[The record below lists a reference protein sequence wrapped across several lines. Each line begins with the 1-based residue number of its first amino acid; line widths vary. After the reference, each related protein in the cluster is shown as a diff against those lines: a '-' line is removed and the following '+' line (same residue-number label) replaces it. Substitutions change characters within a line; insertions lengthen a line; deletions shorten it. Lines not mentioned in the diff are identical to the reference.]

1 MSSITVLLA
10 EDHTVVRK
18 GLLYILE
25 NEPGITILGEAENG
39 REAIQKAETLQ
50 PDIVLMD
57 IGMPELNGLEATR
70 QIRQRWPEIQVLI
83 LTMHAT
89 EEYVYQVLE
98 AGAAGYVVKKAAP
111 EELITAIRTVK
122 EGQAYLS
129 PEISSIVIERVRRG
143 GSADANDSLNL
154 LTDREREVL
163 QLLAEGYTNQE
174 IANKLV
180 VAASTVAVHRFNLM
194 RKLDLHTTA
203 DLVKYAIQKSITGVG

>member
-1 MSSITVLLA
+1 MKSITVLLA

-18 GLLYILE
+18 GLLHILE

-39 REAIQKAETLQ
+39 REAVQKAEALQ

-83 LTMHAT
+83 LTMHAS
-89 EEYVYQVLE
+89 EEYVYQLLE

-129 PEISSIVIERVRRG
+129 PEISSIVIERMRRSG
-143 GSADANDSLNL
+143 PADATDSLNL

-163 QLLAEGYTNQE
+163 QLIAEGHTNQE
-174 IANKLV
+174 IADKLV
-180 VAASTVAVHRFNLM
+180 VAASTVAVHRSNLM
-194 RKLDLHTTA
+194 RKLDLHNTA
-203 DLVKYAIQKSITGVG
+203 DLVKYAIQKGITGVD